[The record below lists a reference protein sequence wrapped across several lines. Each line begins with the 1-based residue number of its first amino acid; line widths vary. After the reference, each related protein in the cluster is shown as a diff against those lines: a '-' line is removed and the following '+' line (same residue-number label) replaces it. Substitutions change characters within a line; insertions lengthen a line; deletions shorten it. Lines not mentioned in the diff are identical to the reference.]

1 MLATPRSTLNR
12 PAASLLTA
20 ALLCVASMRAEAQ
33 RLPHEF
39 FEYIG
44 AGGADRDG
52 LTLPE
57 PGSVRN
63 GATGGDAWS
72 APVVFTPQGPVAP
85 SGSGGAFRDGRN
97 APESVDGPARLD
109 RDTDAEGRLSYAAVF
124 RPSVAPFKRS
134 GARDRVVEDGA
145 GYAIVVSDPTLTPV
159 RIEPP
164 PESERLRFVGRVTVA
179 ANAQAPIPVPSV
191 SPQMALHAVR
201 VTPQAEATLWRDGA
215 GNHFLLVSRGGTF
228 QIELQVSA
236 PASYFDGGLPAA
248 NRPHAQRPPSRLTPS
263 RLARDARP
271 VLEAAGVTPGM
282 SDVEVVERLLV
293 WFRAFEARPFPSASR
308 TESAYLDIAL
318 GRIGVC
324 RHRAQTFVMTA
335 SAAGIRSRYVFNDAH
350 AFVEVHFEGA
360 GWRRFDL
367 GGASEGLDIFG
378 DEGERME
385 ADSIARDARGS
396 DAQPLP
402 GTSPEFGGDETTT
415 QESAVDAPAEG
426 GTEQRGD
433 PSATESEV
441 EDGSVQTLGDLFRG
455 AAAEHEAARASA
467 GSGAPEVT
475 EAARASGAERI
486 GTSLSVEPVPSRL
499 YRGDA
504 LSLQGALRD
513 ARGAPVSGVEVQVY
527 LGPRERGDLEGPVQH
542 IADIL
547 VGPDGHFDV
556 ALRLPSV
563 VPLGEWA
570 LYVSFAGDRRYAP
583 ATPP

>member
-1 MLATPRSTLNR
+1 MLATPVATLNR
-12 PAASLLTA
+12 SSVSLLTA
-20 ALLCVASMRAEAQ
+20 ALLCVASVRAEAQ

-39 FEYIG
+39 FEYVG

-57 PGSVRN
+57 PGSVRP
-63 GATGGDAWS
+63 GAHGSGAWS
-72 APVVFTPQGPVAP
+72 APVVFTPQGPVTP
-85 SGSGGAFRDGRN
+85 SGSAGAFQDGRN

-159 RIEPP
+159 RAEPP
-164 PESERLRFVGRVTVA
+164 PESGRPRFVGRVTVA
-179 ANAQAPIPVPSV
+179 ADAQTPVPVPSV
-191 SPQMALHAVR
+191 SPEMALHAVR

-215 GNHFLLVSRGGTF
+215 GNHFVLLSRAGTF
-228 QIELQVSA
+228 QVELQVSA
-236 PASYFDGGLPAA
+236 PASYLDGGLPTT
-248 NRPHAQRPPSRLTPS
+248 NWPHRQRSPSRLAPSRLT
-263 RLARDARP
+263 RDARP

-282 SDVEVVERLLV
+282 LDVEVVERLLD
-293 WFRAFEARPFPSASR
+293 WFRGFEARPFPSASR

-335 SAAGIRSRYVFNDAH
+335 AAAGIRSRYVFNDAH

-378 DEGERME
+378 EDGERLE
-385 ADSIARDARGS
+385 DGAGPLDARGS

-402 GTSPEFGGDETTT
+402 GASPERGGDEAAA
-415 QESAVDAPAEG
+415 QASAVDAPAADG
-426 GTEQRGD
+426 SAQRGD
-433 PSATESEV
+433 PSAAEREAES
-441 EDGSVQTLGDLFRG
+441 GSVQTLGDLFRD
-455 AAAEHEAARASA
+455 AAPEHDSARASA
-467 GSGAPEVT
+467 GSGAPEFA
-475 EAARASGAERI
+475 EPASVGAAERI
-486 GTSLSVEPVPSRL
+486 GTTLSLEPVPSRL

-504 LSLQGALRD
+504 LSLRGALRD
-513 ARGAPVSGVEVQVY
+513 ARGEPVSGAEVQVY

-542 IADIL
+542 IADVS